1 MFRPGVLV
9 LALLAAVPAFA
20 AQETTP
26 RDQVSFRVEA
36 TREVPNDWIVATL
49 GVEEESSD
57 AAGLA
62 ARVNQRM
69 AAALALATQDK
80 RLMVSSGA
88 YQTQPVYDRARIVR
102 WRASQDLVVETAE
115 VGALAD
121 MAGKL
126 QAQGLL
132 LRGVSFSV
140 APETKKR
147 LDDELT
153 VEALSVFR
161 ERAGLIARGLGR
173 RGWNLIHLTLGELRD
188 ARPVLRQAQHGHGGR
203 PERRAGLRVRPQ
215 HPAGRGERDRRGGVT
230 RGVNA
235 PDPAGARV
243 EA

>member
-1 MFRPGVLV
+1 MIRSGLLAV
-9 LALLAAVPAFA
+9 ALLAAVPALA
-20 AQETTP
+20 AQETVP
-26 RDQVSFRVEA
+26 KDQVTFRVEA

-69 AAALALATQDK
+69 AAALALASGDT
-80 RLMVSSGA
+80 RLTVSSGA
-88 YQTQPVYDRARIVR
+88 YQTQPVYDKTRIAR
-102 WRASQDLVVETAE
+102 WRASQDLVIETGE

-173 RGWNLIHLTLGELRD
+173 RGWNLIHLTLGDAGMPVPSYDKRAMAMEAAPSVAPAFESGRSTLRIEVNGTVEL
-188 ARPVLRQAQHGHGGR
+188 
-203 PERRAGLRVRPQ
+203 E
-215 HPAGRGERDRRGGVT
+215 
-230 RGVNA
+230 
-235 PDPAGARV
+235 
-243 EA
+243 

>member
-9 LALLAAVPAFA
+9 LALLVSVPAFA
-20 AQETTP
+20 AQEATP
-26 RDQVSFRVEA
+26 RDQVTFRVEA
-36 TREVPNDWIVATL
+36 TREVPNDWMAATL

-69 AAALALATQDK
+69 AAALALATQDT
-80 RLMVSSGA
+80 RLTVSSGA
-88 YQTQPVYDRARIVR
+88 YQTQPVYDKTRIAR
-102 WRASQDLVVETAE
+102 WRASQDLVIETGE
-115 VGALAD
+115 IGALAD

-173 RGWNLIHLTLGELRD
+173 RGWNLVHLTLGESGM
-188 ARPVLRQAQHGHGGR
+188 PVPFYDRRSMAMEAAPSVAPAFESGR
-203 PERRAGLRVRPQ
+203 STLRV
-215 HPAGRGERDRRGGVT
+215 E
-230 RGVNA
+230 VNA
-235 PDPAGARV
+235 TV
-243 EA
+243 EVE